1 MTNGP
6 HATLREAADLLRDGD
21 HEECAHRLCAYFG
34 WRANGGFGSADT
46 DHKAMRVLI
55 ELGEKA
61 DDLAAVKA
69 AT

>member
-1 MTNGP
+1 MDP
-6 HATLREAADLLRDGD
+6 KVTLMEAAALLRDGD

-34 WRANGGFGSADT
+34 WRANGGFGSMDL
-46 DHKAMRVLI
+46 DHKAMRILI

-61 DDLAAVKA
+61 DDLAAVRA